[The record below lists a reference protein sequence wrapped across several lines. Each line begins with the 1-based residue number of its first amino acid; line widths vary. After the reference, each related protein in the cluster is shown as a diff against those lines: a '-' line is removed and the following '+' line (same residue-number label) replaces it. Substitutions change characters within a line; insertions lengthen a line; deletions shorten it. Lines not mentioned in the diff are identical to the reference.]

1 MNRSGSSSDI
11 INTHLP
17 DRKKSGIFC
26 YRKYLRILRRVGLF
40 IFRVSDFDFATDRC
54 STRLTGYDIII
65 SVRREIRHEIVSQN
79 QNKPEIC
86 LLRVPVFFGCDRK
99 EDEKCLIL

>member
-1 MNRSGSSSDI
+1 MNRSGSLSDI

-54 STRLTGYDIII
+54 STMVMLYDIII
-65 SVRREIRHEIVSQN
+65 KGVMVRYGIASQN
-79 QNKPEIC
+79 KA
-86 LLRVPVFFGCDRK
+86 DR
-99 EDEKCLIL
+99 KCLIL